1 MRKPNAMSGRPGMV
15 ISLFMVL
22 IGVAMIV
29 RTLSGGGGVLATGL
43 ILGILFM
50 LAGLGRL
57 YIGRTTR

>member
-1 MRKPNAMSGRPGMV
+1 MSGRPGMV

-29 RTLSGGGGVLATGL
+29 RTLTAGGGVLATGL
-43 ILGILFM
+43 ILGILFL

-57 YIGRTTR
+57 YLGRIIR

>member
-1 MRKPNAMSGRPGMV
+1 MSGRPGMV

-57 YIGRTTR
+57 YIGRMTR